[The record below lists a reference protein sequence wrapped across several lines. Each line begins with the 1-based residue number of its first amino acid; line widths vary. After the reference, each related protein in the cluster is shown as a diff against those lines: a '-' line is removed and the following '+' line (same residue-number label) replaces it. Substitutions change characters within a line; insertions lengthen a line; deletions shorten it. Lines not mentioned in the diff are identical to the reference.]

1 MDIYTDTY
9 KDTYKDTFKESH
21 LQHPPV
27 HAPAYTHAHPAQQ
40 SPGNTYQD
48 AYQDTFKDTY
58 KDTYKNI
65 PLTSLPTVET
75 AKLIAAAEEDYMLYS
90 KALPPEEGDQML
102 LAKVLPGSPK
112 ATDSPRIRLTH
123 IPVERVTVPA
133 ATAEP
138 TAQQPSSIGKQSPLP
153 PPAKKPVS
161 QPPSADAL
169 LGDRDKHWEE
179 LWHSRAV
186 ELPWSPYASSYN
198 SRAGGVFPQPSAH
211 PPLFVGT
218 LGPVCMCV
226 SLMYAHSIQ
235 KVKAYFYLLPIHSCY
250 FF

>member
-1 MDIYTDTY
+1 
-9 KDTYKDTFKESH
+9 
-21 LQHPPV
+21 
-27 HAPAYTHAHPAQQ
+27 
-40 SPGNTYQD
+40 
-48 AYQDTFKDTY
+48 
-58 KDTYKNI
+58 
-65 PLTSLPTVET
+65 
-75 AKLIAAAEEDYMLYS
+75 
-90 KALPPEEGDQML
+90 
-102 LAKVLPGSPK
+102 
-112 ATDSPRIRLTH
+112 
-123 IPVERVTVPA
+123 VTA

-218 LGPVCMCV
+218 LGPVCMCIANV
-226 SLMYAHSIQ
+226 CTLYTESKSI
-235 KVKAYFYLLPIHSCY
+235 LLPLTNPFLL
-250 FF
+250 FFLIIFYNVPLCMRMYSGVWICACMDVWVCGCVGVWFCGSFFVFVYLCVCVCVSVCLCVCVSVCLWSLFLSVCRNMFYRCSQKYVYAKYAREVAC